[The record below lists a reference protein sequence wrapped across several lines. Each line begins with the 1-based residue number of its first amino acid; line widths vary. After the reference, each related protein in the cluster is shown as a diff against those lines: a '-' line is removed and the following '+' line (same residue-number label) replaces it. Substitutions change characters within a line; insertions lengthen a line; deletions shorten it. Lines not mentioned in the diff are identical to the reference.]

1 MMNKTLTIRELRLN
15 GFFFFKKKTT
25 ILNISTIFL
34 NGIMIKFNRINNNKL
49 SIEYILPL
57 KTVAKN
63 EEIIFSL

>member
-1 MMNKTLTIRELRLN
+1 MAL
-15 GFFFFKKKTT
+15 KKKK

-57 KTVAKN
+57 KTLAKN